1 MAIEIF
7 LKWVER
13 ASSVGVPGGVY
24 SDQKAGGSTARLKEN
39 AKVVVLHERAVTVL
53 ALVLLLSVE
62 QK

>member
-1 MAIEIF
+1 M
-7 LKWVER
+7 
-13 ASSVGVPGGVY
+13 Y